1 MLKEHVATSHYQVR
15 DGGDDEE
22 GGVADDADD
31 VGRVEAHVARQL
43 RFERRVQHFN

>member
-1 MLKEHVATSHYQVR
+1 VEVAYQVCN
-15 DGGDDEE
+15 GGDDEE

-43 RFERRVQHFN
+43 RLDRRVNHIN

>member
-1 MLKEHVATSHYQVR
+1 MIKQHVTTSLYQVR

-43 RFERRVQHFN
+43 RFERCV

>member
-1 MLKEHVATSHYQVR
+1 MATSLYQVC

-22 GGVADDADD
+22 GGVADDADY

-43 RFERRVQHFN
+43 RLDRRVQNFN